1 MRAFKPLISLLA
13 VATLT
18 ACDSDISTPSSAFTH
33 PIDFA
38 YACEGDGKTVPPTND
53 ESAATLNET
62 RMCPDLAEN
71 GQTTQGDLFGVVLD
85 RQPPSLM
92 VLQLN
97 PAAGTRTFIDAD
109 FFVPGVT
116 GIPVGKAP
124 VRVFTP
130 ADHSAFYVV
139 SAGDQRVD
147 RVVLERHVGGVLTWS
162 KTSFPLPATPI
173 EGAMVQ
179 SSSTLVVVPQTR
191 AELWLYDLSA
201 DAEAPP
207 LTTMPMPAIPLRVE
221 VAGSDLLVTFRDRP
235 TVAVYSTAGA
245 LLAEGGLV
253 PACRNGLDDDEDGLA
268 DQLDPDCHDRDDDD
282 ESAATGAERVDKP
295 AALASF
301 DGAAPCDDGVD
312 NDGDG
317 ATDFPFDL
325 ACASADDDGELR
337 PQCDDGLDND
347 GDGRTDLDDESCYSR
362 SQLRELQN
370 PADGPF
376 HPVFI
381 DGGDFGRFVYV
392 ADERTGEIAV
402 FDWDGSTLT
411 RVDVNASD
419 VTAPDLESVPFTNL
433 TAEPTLTKSVPATRS
448 PALSRQGIKNILITE
463 TNVAGLTAGR
473 LRGELWDRIL
483 EASGED
489 APSVSLSP
497 NSAEWKPARCAP
509 DRTDRCAQPA
519 LDDATWFAFG
529 PNLEGR
535 IQLIEA
541 IRRGTPVH
549 RLAQRVTDLSQ
560 RNHDLSAPRLTLRG
574 RLINARGEPQVG
586 FPFIGPA
593 LEEELAARVASET
606 PARFRRFGVW
616 PPDDFEATLNE
627 TWNVS
632 YEGIVQNTSGRLGVF
647 AANDRFVDPNAR
659 FCELGAAPGDW
670 LQLVVPVSAVDPR
683 LVHTVPVTLDD
694 GRVCPVRPETTATLE
709 VPITAVGQA
718 ELVIDPATARLRPN
732 KPVLDEDAISEAGL
746 SRRLCQEALATLDD
760 ALGRPENLATATDLT
775 PAMLPPALSY
785 NVRAAGWI
793 AVGTRSGFLHRQK
806 WDREKALCVED
817 TTLDTRLVGRLAEIA
832 DATSKYQ
839 TCPPSVDALRHTEM
853 DGFVDPDD
861 RFYNPSFGLDIF
873 PACELTEQ
881 NGQNQIVS
889 APSQQDTMFTF
900 TVTGPQQGS
909 ALSVS
914 DALLL
919 MRVPLLDFRRQQ
931 VQLDA
936 AARKASILQLRLGD
950 PRVIITFE

>member
-13 VATLT
+13 VTALS
-18 ACDSDISTPSSAFTH
+18 ACDSDVSTPSSAFTH

-53 ESAATLNET
+53 ETAATLNQT
-62 RMCPDLAEN
+62 RMCPDLTEN

-97 PAAGTRTFIDAD
+97 PAAGTRTFIDAN

-130 ADHSAFYVV
+130 ADRSAFYVL

-147 RVVLERHVGGVLTWS
+147 RVVLERHVGGVLEHSSST
-162 KTSFPLPATPI
+162 FPLPAAPI
-173 EGAMVQ
+173 DGAMILA
-179 SSSTLVVVPQTR
+179 SSTLVVVPQTR
-191 AELWLYDLSA
+191 AELWLYDLAA
-201 DAEAPP
+201 DTTDSNGPP
-207 LTTMPMPAIPLRVE
+207 LTTLPLPAIPLRVE
-221 VAGSDLLVTFRDRP
+221 AAGPDLLVTFRDRP

-253 PACRNGLDDDEDGLA
+253 PACRNGLDDDGDGLA

-282 ESAATGAERVDKP
+282 ESTATGSERIARP

-317 ATDFPFDL
+317 ATDFPYDL

-337 PQCDDGLDND
+337 PQCGDGLDND
-347 GDGRTDLDDESCYSR
+347 GDGRTDLDDESCYSP
-362 SQLRELQN
+362 SQLKELQN

-376 HPVFI
+376 HPTFV
-381 DGGDFGRFVYV
+381 DGGEYGRFVYV
-392 ADERTGEIAV
+392 ADERTGEIVV
-402 FDWDGSTLT
+402 FDWDGTTLT
-411 RVDVNASD
+411 RVDVNAED
-419 VTAPDLESVPFTNL
+419 VTPPNLESVPFTDL
-433 TAEPTLTKSVPATRS
+433 SAEPTLTKSVPATRS

-463 TNVAGLTAGR
+463 TNVAGLTSGR

-483 EASGED
+483 EASGEE

-509 DRTDRCAQPA
+509 TRTDRCAQPA
-519 LDDATWFAFG
+519 FDDATWFAFG

-586 FPFIGPA
+586 FPFVGPA

-616 PPDDFEATLNE
+616 PPADFEATLNE

-632 YEGIVQNTSGRLGVF
+632 YEGIVQNTSGRLGMF

-683 LVHTVPVTLDD
+683 LIHTVPVTLAD
-694 GRVCPVRPETTATLE
+694 GRICPVRAETTATLE
-709 VPITAVGQA
+709 IPITAVGQA
-718 ELVIDPATARLRPN
+718 ELVVDPSTVRLRPN
-732 KPVLDEDAISEAGL
+732 KPTLDEDAISEAGL
-746 SRRLCQEALATLDD
+746 SRRLCQEALTALDNE
-760 ALGRPENLATATDLT
+760 LGRPENLASATDLT
-775 PAMLPPALSY
+775 PSMLPAAMTY

-793 AVGTRSGFLHRQK
+793 AVGTRSGFLHRQR
-806 WDREKALCVED
+806 WDRDKALCVED
-817 TTLDTRLVGRLAEIA
+817 TTLDERLSGRLTEIA
-832 DATSKYQ
+832 DATSKYT
-839 TCPPSVDALRHTEM
+839 TCPPSVDALRHTQM
-853 DGFVDPDD
+853 DGFVDPDE
-861 RFYNPSFGLDIF
+861 RFFNPSFGLDIF
-873 PACELTEQ
+873 PACER
-881 NGQNQIVS
+881 NAQNQIVS

>member
-1 MRAFKPLISLLA
+1 MRAFNPLISLLA
-13 VATLT
+13 VTALT
-18 ACDSDISTPSSAFTH
+18 ACDSDVSTPSSAFTH

-38 YACEGDGKTVPPTND
+38 YACEGDGATVPPTND
-53 ESAATLNET
+53 ESAATLNQT
-62 RMCPDLAEN
+62 RMCPDLTEN

-85 RQPPSLM
+85 RQPPSIM

-124 VRVFTP
+124 VRIFTP
-130 ADHSAFYVV
+130 ADHSAFYVI

-147 RVVLERHVGGVLTWS
+147 RIVLERHVDNVLS
-162 KTSFPLPATPI
+162 YSTSTFPLPAAPI
-173 EGAMVQ
+173 DGAMVLA
-179 SSSTLVVVPQTR
+179 SSTLVVVPQTR
-191 AELWLYDLSA
+191 AELWLYDLASNPTN
-201 DAEAPP
+201 PP
-207 LTTMPMPAIPLRVE
+207 LTTLPLPAIPLRVE
-221 VAGSDLLVTFRDRP
+221 AAGPDLLVTFRDRP
-235 TVAVYSTAGA
+235 TVAVYSIAGTQ
-245 LLAEGGLV
+245 LAEGGLV
-253 PACRNGLDDDEDGLA
+253 PACRNGLDDDGDGLA

-282 ESAATGAERVDKP
+282 ESAATGSERITRP
-295 AALASF
+295 TALASF

-317 ATDFPFDL
+317 ATDFPYDL
-325 ACASADDDGELR
+325 ACASADDNGELR

-347 GDGRTDLDDESCYSR
+347 GDGRTDLDDESCYSP
-362 SQLRELQN
+362 SQLKELQN

-376 HPVFI
+376 HPTFV
-381 DGGDFGRFVYV
+381 DGGEYGRFVYV

-402 FDWDGSTLT
+402 FDWDGTTLT
-411 RVDVNASD
+411 RVDVNATD
-419 VTAPDLESVPFTNL
+419 VTPPELESVPFTDL
-433 TAEPTLTKSVPATRS
+433 SAEPTLTKSVPATRS

-463 TNVAGLTAGR
+463 TNVAGLTSGR

-483 EASGED
+483 EASGEE

-509 DRTDRCAQPA
+509 TRTDRCAQPA

-586 FPFIGPA
+586 FPFVGPA

-616 PPDDFEATLNE
+616 APDDFEATLNE

-670 LQLVVPVSAVDPR
+670 LQLVVPVTAVDPR
-683 LVHTVPVTLDD
+683 LIHTVPVTLAD
-694 GRVCPVRPETTATLE
+694 GRTCPVRAETTATLE

-718 ELVIDPATARLRPN
+718 ELVIDPSTARLRPN
-732 KPVLDEDAISEAGL
+732 KPVLDEDAISETGL
-746 SRRLCQEALATLDD
+746 SRRLCAEALTALDD
-760 ALGRPENLATATDLT
+760 ELGRPENLASATDLT
-775 PAMLPPALSY
+775 PSMLPAALTY

-793 AVGTRSGFLHRQK
+793 AVGTRSGMLHRQK

-817 TTLDTRLVGRLAEIA
+817 TTLDPRLVSRLTEIA

-853 DGFVDPDD
+853 DGFVDPDE
-861 RFYNPSFGLDIF
+861 RFFNPSFGLDIF
-873 PACELTEQ
+873 PACEQ
-881 NGQNQIVS
+881 NEQNQIVS